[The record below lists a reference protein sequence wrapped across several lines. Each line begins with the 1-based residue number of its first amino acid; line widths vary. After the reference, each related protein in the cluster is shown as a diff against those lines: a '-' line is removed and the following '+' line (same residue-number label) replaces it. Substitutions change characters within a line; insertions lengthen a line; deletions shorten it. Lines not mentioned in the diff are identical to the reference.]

1 MSAPLH
7 CEPLVQASA
16 HLPTNKSSPPAGS
29 PLAATP
35 GVRRGL
41 GRGPPRRQVHG
52 QVHRASDALGT
63 GLLLAASADG
73 QWRLWEGGTGKG
85 ASALLPC
92 HRRPGLPQSAPMVSS
107 RGLHVFQNGG
117 TSPTRRRQETRGAD
131 RRRLVPPR
139 EAQSC
144 RCRAQLGARARRQ
157 EVGGGGW
164 RRGPQLFGRGQDRP
178 QHLALCRL
186 QLGARG
192 VLHER
197 PGGRRRSSADKASCS
212 SWPWLSG

>member
-16 HLPTNKSSPPAGS
+16 GLPTNKSSPPAGS
-29 PLAATP
+29 PSAATP

-41 GRGPPRRQVHG
+41 GRGPPRRQVH
-52 QVHRASDALGT
+52 RASDAVGT

-73 QWRLWEGGTGKG
+73 QWRLWEGGAGKG

-92 HRRPGLPQSAPMVSS
+92 HRRPGLPPSAPMVSS
-107 RGLHVFQNGG
+107 RSLHVFQNGG

-144 RCRAQLGARARRQ
+144 RCRAQLGARAAEAGSRWGRLEAGPAAVRAGPGQ
-157 EVGGGGW
+157 AAAPGAVPAAAGS
-164 RRGPQLFGRGQDRP
+164 RRG
-178 QHLALCRL
+178 A
-186 QLGARG
+186 A
-192 VLHER
+192 
-197 PGGRRRSSADKASCS
+197 
-212 SWPWLSG
+212 

>member
-29 PLAATP
+29 PSAATP

-144 RCRAQLGARARRQ
+144 RCRAQLGARAAEAGSRWGRLEAGPAAVRAGPGQ
-157 EVGGGGW
+157 AAAPGTVPAAAGSP
-164 RRGPQLFGRGQDRP
+164 RG
-178 QHLALCRL
+178 A
-186 QLGARG
+186 A
-192 VLHER
+192 
-197 PGGRRRSSADKASCS
+197 
-212 SWPWLSG
+212 